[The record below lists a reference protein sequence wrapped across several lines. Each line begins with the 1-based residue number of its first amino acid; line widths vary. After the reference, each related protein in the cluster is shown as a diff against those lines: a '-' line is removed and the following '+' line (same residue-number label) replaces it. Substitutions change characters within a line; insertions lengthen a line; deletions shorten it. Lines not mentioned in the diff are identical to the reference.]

1 MGDDADGV
9 GAYAGPFGD
18 GGAASGDELADG
30 EDHVLM
36 AGVEETPGLF
46 EACEEEVVDGALVI
60 DGEFDGVLR
69 VAEEVFTQ
77 GVDLR
82 LEKFEAGE
90 DGFLFHSGA
99 GFRVYR

>member
-9 GAYAGPFGD
+9 GTDAGPFGD

-36 AGVEETPGLF
+36 AGVKETPWLF

-60 DGEFDGVLR
+60 DGELNGVLR

-82 LEKFEAGE
+82 LEKFEASE
-90 DGFLFHSGA
+90 DGFLFHSG
-99 GFRVYR
+99 GVILYDV